1 MLFVNEASPEM
12 VEAAGLLTTLLPG
25 ELYPKKKRA
34 NNRPLADPIGI

>member
-25 ELYPKKKRA
+25 ELYPKKKEGEL
-34 NNRPLADPIGI
+34 LAPSPIL